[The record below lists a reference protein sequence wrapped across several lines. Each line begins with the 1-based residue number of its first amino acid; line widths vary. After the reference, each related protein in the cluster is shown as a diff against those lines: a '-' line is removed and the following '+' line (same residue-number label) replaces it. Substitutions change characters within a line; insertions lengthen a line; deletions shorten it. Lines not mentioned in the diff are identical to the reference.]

1 MVNNPIQPLAIGG
14 LTLENNL
21 IQAPLAGYSSLPFR
35 LLSWRWGRPGLLAT
49 EMISAGALLQGS
61 PSQERYLAR
70 SPEEG
75 PVLYQ
80 IWGADPDAVG
90 IAARIVTERGAD
102 AVDLN
107 CGCPVRKVRA
117 AGAGSKLMEKPA
129 LVARLAAAMRKNTA
143 LPVSFKIR
151 AGSGPGNF
159 NAVEI
164 ARIAE
169 AEGADWITVHGR
181 HAGEAYGTPCR
192 YGEIARVVRAVSIP
206 VVGNG
211 DVRDGATA
219 RRMFAEAGVRGV
231 MVGRGCLGAPWVFAR
246 IKAECAG
253 EVFPPPSLAEIGG
266 VLLDHHDLLARL
278 LDAERAIR
286 HCRKLGSFY
295 SRAFAGAREFR
306 NRLNFCHTRD
316 GLKALIGEYFKTAEP
331 RFSGQG
337 GGREGP
343 ARAAPDFPGGNA

>member
-1 MVNNPIQPLAIGG
+1 MALFCNPSRAFKREPVKESPRIAMNNPIRPLTIGA

-21 IQAPLAGYSSLPFR
+21 VQAPLAGYSSLPFR
-35 LLSWRWGRPGLLAT
+35 LLSWTMGRPGLLAT
-49 EMISAGALLQGS
+49 EMISARALQQGS
-61 PSQERYLAR
+61 DSQEQYIAR
-70 SPEEG
+70 SPDEG

-90 IAARIVTERGAD
+90 YAAARVTERGAD

-117 AGAGSKLMEKPA
+117 ANAGSKLMEDPPLIGR
-129 LVARLAAAMRKNTA
+129 LVAAMRKNTA
-143 LPVSFKIR
+143 LPVSVKIR
-151 AGSGPGNF
+151 VGTGEGHF
-159 NAVEI
+159 NGAEV

-181 HAGEAYGTPCR
+181 HAKESYGTPCR
-192 YGEIARVVRAVSIP
+192 YGEIARVRGAVGIP

-211 DVRDGATA
+211 DVRDGESA
-219 RRMFAEAGVRGV
+219 RRMFEQTGVDGA
-231 MVGRGCLGAPWVFAR
+231 MVGRACMGAPWVFDR

-253 EVFPPPSLAEIGG
+253 GAYEAPSPPEIGR
-266 VLLDHHDLLARL
+266 VILRHHDLLVELIGR
-278 LDAERAIR
+278 DRAIR

-306 NRLNFCHTRD
+306 NQLNFCHTRD
-316 GLKALIGEYFKTAEP
+316 DLAALIERYFV
-331 RFSGQG
+331 
-337 GGREGP
+337 
-343 ARAAPDFPGGNA
+343 